1 MKDNDL
7 LLVNLGSPASPTT
20 KDVRD
25 YLQEFLGDPNVV
37 TMPHWLWKPL
47 LKGIILPFRSPRS
60 ASLYRNIW
68 LDEGSPLMVYTKRIT
83 DKVQQLLPDWD
94 VQMAMTYGQPSI
106 QETLHQMKQQC
117 RHITVLSLFPH
128 YTKSTTDSII
138 EQVHEYD
145 ERIPIIDRFADNEEY
160 LNLLA
165 NHINKAWQQ
174 ANYELLFISYHGIP
188 QSMVKAG
195 DPYQAE
201 TQQTTNELKKRLVI
215 PNHQIKMVY
224 QSKFGPMPWLQPY
237 LSQSLLE
244 QAQLGTKRV
253 LVVSPSFVA
262 DCLETLEEDGM
273 QNAQLFSDH
282 GGEKLTMLSSL
293 NDDPTFAKFIVHLVK
308 GQA

>member
-1 MKDNDL
+1 MKDNGL

-215 PNHQIKMVY
+215 PNH
-224 QSKFGPMPWLQPY
+224 
-237 LSQSLLE
+237 
-244 QAQLGTKRV
+244 
-253 LVVSPSFVA
+253 
-262 DCLETLEEDGM
+262 
-273 QNAQLFSDH
+273 
-282 GGEKLTMLSSL
+282 
-293 NDDPTFAKFIVHLVK
+293 
-308 GQA
+308 